1 MDWIRLTQIRCY
13 GFTGFLPE
21 EQVLGQWFEVDVAM
35 QVAVRSAGLSDRI
48 DETLDYR
55 SVIDRV
61 QTLVK
66 TSRFALVERLAQAIA
81 DSILEESQVQEVQV
95 QLHKLHAPIPDFN
108 GKITIDITRR
118 RSEIELDVVGVDA
131 EFAKPIA

>member
-48 DETLDYR
+48 DETVDYR
-55 SVIDRV
+55 NVIQRV

-66 TSRFALVERLAQAIA
+66 TSRFAVVERLAQAIA
-81 DSILEESQVQEVQV
+81 DSILEELQVQEVQV
-95 QLHKLHAPIPDFN
+95 KLHKLHAPIPDFN

-118 RSEIELDVVGVDA
+118 RTEV
-131 EFAKPIA
+131 

>member
-21 EQVLGQWFEVDVAM
+21 EQVLGQWFEVDLAM

-48 DETLDYR
+48 EDTLDYR
-55 SVIDRV
+55 SVIERV
-61 QTLVK
+61 QTLVQ
-66 TSRFALVERLAQAIA
+66 TSRFALVERLAEAIA
-81 DSILEESQVQEVQV
+81 TSILEESQVQEVQV

-118 RSEIELDVVGVDA
+118 RNDDELV
-131 EFAKPIA
+131 

>member
-35 QVAVRSAGLSDRI
+35 QVDVRSAGLSDRI
-48 DETLDYR
+48 EETLDYR
-55 SVIDRV
+55 QVIQRV
-61 QTLVK
+61 QTLVQ

-81 DSILEESQVQEVQV
+81 DGILEEEQVQEVQV
-95 QLHKLHAPIPDFN
+95 QLHKLHAPIPNFN

-118 RSEIELDVVGVDA
+118 RSEIGD
-131 EFAKPIA
+131 

>member
-35 QVAVRSAGLSDRI
+35 QVEVRSAGLSDRI
-48 DETLDYR
+48 EETLDYR
-55 SVIDRV
+55 QVIQRV
-61 QTLVK
+61 QTLVQ

-81 DSILEESQVQEVQV
+81 DGILEEEQVQEVQV

-108 GKITIDITRR
+108 GRITIDITRR
-118 RSEIELDVVGVDA
+118 RSEIED
-131 EFAKPIA
+131 